1 MARVAV
7 PDDELRPLLEVLRR
21 QAGDRAA
28 ALEQTL
34 AELTH
39 DRSSQSDDDEHD
51 PEGVPLSAEW
61 SRLSGLRDA
70 AREELDQVDAAIAR
84 MDAGTYG
91 VCTNCGRGIPI
102 ARLRVRPFAE
112 LCVPCAEKLGR

>member
-1 MARVAV
+1 MT
-7 PDDELRPLLEVLRR
+7 DTELRTLLEVLRR
-21 QAGDRAA
+21 EANARTESIAG
-28 ALEQTL
+28 TL

-61 SRLSGLRDA
+61 SRLTGLLDSA
-70 AREELDQVDAAIAR
+70 QEELQQVDDALLR
-84 MDAGTYG
+84 MDAGDYG
-91 VCTNCGRGIPI
+91 VCANCGRRIPI
-102 ARLRVRPFAE
+102 ARLRVRPFAT

>member
-1 MARVAV
+1 MTD
-7 PDDELRPLLEVLRR
+7 PELRTLLEVLRR
-21 QAGDRAA
+21 QAGDRTA
-28 ALEQTL
+28 ALESTL

-39 DRSSQSDDDEHD
+39 DRSAQSDDDEHD

-61 SRLSGLRDA
+61 SRLSGLLDA
-70 AREELDQVDAAIAR
+70 AREERGQVESALER

-91 VCTNCGRGIPI
+91 VCANCGRGIPI

>member
-1 MARVAV
+1 MT
-7 PDDELRPLLEVLRR
+7 DSELRPLLDALRR
-21 QAGDRAA
+21 EAGDRTA
-28 ALEQTL
+28 ALEATL
-34 AELTH
+34 AQLTH

-61 SRLSGLRDA
+61 SRLSGLFDG
-70 AREELDQVDAAIAR
+70 AREELQQVDDALTR

-91 VCTNCGRGIPI
+91 ICTNCGRRIPV

>member
-1 MARVAV
+1 MS
-7 PDDELRPLLEVLRR
+7 DDELRTLLEVLRR
-21 QAGDRAA
+21 EASDRTA
-28 ALEQTL
+28 ALDATL
-34 AELTH
+34 TQLTH

-61 SRLSGLRDA
+61 SRLSGLLDG
-70 AREELDQVDAAIAR
+70 ARAELDQVDAALAR
-84 MDAGTYG
+84 MDAATYG
-91 VCTNCGRGIPI
+91 VCANCGRRIPI

>member
-1 MARVAV
+1 MTD
-7 PDDELRPLLEVLRR
+7 PELRTLLDALRR
-21 QAGDRAA
+21 EAYDRAL
-28 ALEQTL
+28 ALEATL
-34 AELTH
+34 AQLTH

-61 SRLSGLRDA
+61 SRLSGLLDG
-70 AREELDQVDAAIAR
+70 AREELRQVDEAIAR

-91 VCTNCGRGIPI
+91 VCANCGRRIPI
-102 ARLRVRPFAE
+102 PRLRVRPFAE

>member
-1 MARVAV
+1 MTD
-7 PDDELRPLLEVLRR
+7 PELRTLLEALRR
-21 QAGDRAA
+21 QASDRAA
-28 ALEQTL
+28 ALEATL
-34 AELTH
+34 AQLTH

-61 SRLSGLRDA
+61 SRLSGLHDGARD
-70 AREELDQVDAAIAR
+70 ELEQVDAALAR

-91 VCTNCGRGIPI
+91 VCANCGRSIPA

>member
-1 MARVAV
+1 MS
-7 PDDELRPLLEVLRR
+7 DDELRPLLAALRR
-21 QAGDRAA
+21 EAHDRAE
-28 ALEQTL
+28 ALDATL
-34 AELTH
+34 SQLTH

-61 SRLSGLRDA
+61 SRLSGLLDG
-70 AREELDQVDAAIAR
+70 AREELQQVDDALAR

-91 VCTNCGRGIPI
+91 VCANCGRRIPI

-112 LCVPCAEKLGR
+112 LCVPCGEKLGR

>member
-21 QAGDRAA
+21 QAADRAA

-61 SRLSGLRDA
+61 SRLSGLLDG
-70 AREELDQVDAAIAR
+70 AREELQQVDAAFAR

-91 VCTNCGRGIPI
+91 FCTNCGRRIPI
-102 ARLRVRPFAE
+102 ERLRVRPFAE

>member
-1 MARVAV
+1 MGMT
-7 PDDELRPLLEVLRR
+7 DTELRSLLEALHRE
-21 QAGDRAA
+21 ASDRTE
-28 ALEQTL
+28 ALTGAL
-34 AELTH
+34 AQLTY

-61 SRLSGLRDA
+61 SRLNGLLDGARD
-70 AREELDQVDAAIAR
+70 ELRQVDEALAR

-91 VCTNCGRGIPI
+91 VCANCGRRIPV

-112 LCVPCAEKLGR
+112 FCVPCAEKLGR

>member
-1 MARVAV
+1 M
-7 PDDELRPLLEVLRR
+7 DDDAQHLRTLLEVLRR
-21 QAGDRAA
+21 EADARTD
-28 ALEQTL
+28 ALTATL

-61 SRLSGLRDA
+61 SRLSGLLDGSRT
-70 AREELDQVDAAIAR
+70 ELQQVDDAIAR

-91 VCTNCGRGIPI
+91 VCTSCGRRIPV

-112 LCVPCAEKLGR
+112 RCVPCAEKESR